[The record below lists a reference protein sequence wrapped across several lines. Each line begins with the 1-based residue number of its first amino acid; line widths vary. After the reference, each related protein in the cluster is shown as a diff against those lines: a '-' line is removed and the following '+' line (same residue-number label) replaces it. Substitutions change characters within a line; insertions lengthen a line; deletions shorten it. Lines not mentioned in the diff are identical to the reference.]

1 MTKIWYKQIKTEG
14 TPEQKKAIRILKNQL
29 VQLRS
34 VDKILNHIIYKIKSK
49 GYDLEQVVEYMYEI
63 KEGNKSRRHQL
74 VETLDGNT
82 ELGGD
87 IIDEARE
94 EIEYGNKT
102 RS

>member
-1 MTKIWYKQIKTEG
+1 LTKIQIKTEG

>member
-1 MTKIWYKQIKTEG
+1 MTKIQIKTEG

-63 KEGNKSRRHQL
+63 KECNKSRRHQL

>member
-1 MTKIWYKQIKTEG
+1 MTKIQIKTEG
-14 TPEQKKAIRILKNQL
+14 TLEQKKAIRILKNQL

-34 VDKILNHIIYKIKSK
+34 VDKILNHIIYKIKKK
-49 GYDLEQVVEYMYEI
+49 GYDLEQVLEYMYEI

>member
-1 MTKIWYKQIKTEG
+1 MTKIQIKTEG

>member
-1 MTKIWYKQIKTEG
+1 MTKIQIKTEG
-14 TPEQKKAIRILKNQL
+14 TLAQKKAIRILKNQL

-34 VDKILNHIIYKIKSK
+34 VDKILNHIIYKRKSK
-49 GYDLEQVVEYMYEI
+49 GYDLEQVLEYMYEI

>member
-1 MTKIWYKQIKTEG
+1 MTKIQIKTEG
-14 TPEQKKAIRILKNQL
+14 TLEQKKAIRILKNQL

>member
-1 MTKIWYKQIKTEG
+1 MTKIQIKTEG
-14 TPEQKKAIRILKNQL
+14 TLEQKKAIRILKNQL

-49 GYDLEQVVEYMYEI
+49 GYDLEQVLEYMYEI

>member
-1 MTKIWYKQIKTEG
+1 MTKIQIKTEG

-49 GYDLEQVVEYMYEI
+49 GYDLEQVLEYMYEI

>member
-1 MTKIWYKQIKTEG
+1 MTKIQIKTEG

-34 VDKILNHIIYKIKSK
+34 IDKILNHIIYKIKSK

>member
-1 MTKIWYKQIKTEG
+1 MTKIQIKTEG
-14 TPEQKKAIRILKNQL
+14 TLEQKKAIRILKNQL

-34 VDKILNHIIYKIKSK
+34 VDKILNHIIYKIKKK
-49 GYDLEQVVEYMYEI
+49 GYDLEQVIEYMYEI

>member
-1 MTKIWYKQIKTEG
+1 MTKIQIKTEG

-63 KEGNKSRRHQL
+63 KEGNKSIRHQL

>member
-1 MTKIWYKQIKTEG
+1 LTKIQIKTEG
-14 TPEQKKAIRILKNQL
+14 TLEQKKAIRILKNQL

>member
-1 MTKIWYKQIKTEG
+1 MTKIQIKTEG

-49 GYDLEQVVEYMYEI
+49 GYDLEQVLEYMYEI

-74 VETLDGNT
+74 VETLDANT
-82 ELGGD
+82 QLGGD

>member
-1 MTKIWYKQIKTEG
+1 
-14 TPEQKKAIRILKNQL
+14 
-29 VQLRS
+29 
-34 VDKILNHIIYKIKSK
+34 
-49 GYDLEQVVEYMYEI
+49 MYEI

-87 IIDEARE
+87 IIDEARD

>member
-1 MTKIWYKQIKTEG
+1 MTKIQIKTEG
-14 TPEQKKAIRILKNQL
+14 TLEQKKAIRILKNQL

-87 IIDEARE
+87 IIYEARE